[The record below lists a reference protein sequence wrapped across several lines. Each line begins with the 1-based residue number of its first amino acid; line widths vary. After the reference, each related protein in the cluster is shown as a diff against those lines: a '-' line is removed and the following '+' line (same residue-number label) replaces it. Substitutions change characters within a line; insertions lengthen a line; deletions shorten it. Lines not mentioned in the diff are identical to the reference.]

1 MLQAEHAPSP
11 RRGAEPP
18 PLPPRSPEKKKP
30 YNEAVSG
37 EQLRKSP
44 TKPPATSETAQR
56 YIPRPDLPTS
66 LNELLR
72 EFQGVEDH
80 LLTIRDQQSVEYQ
93 AVQDRLVL
101 MRDAILNVVR
111 EHEAPEDQPPASPP
125 ATPPSAPSSSKWSL
139 GGLRDRFTTLKNKTV
154 DTIRTVFSK
163 KHPESPAKAPLP
175 TPESAPAYGS
185 LESYSS
191 ALNEALVEVR
201 DLPTILLTQRSLDG
215 KILTKSEK
223 EKLIK
228 RFHEHTK
235 ELFDEDAVPDEL
247 ISPTPEFQPTA
258 EALLKNVGRITE
270 EAIPISYLAR
280 TEDLVAS
287 TKPETDPLLKL
298 ELLSIKRDMSTFV
311 EGLKKTAENSS
322 LSAKDRD
329 KALAKL
335 KRLSYYLGG
344 SAETFP
350 TRLTTILQAMEAIP
364 ALDMPTI
371 PKNNLFEMYRKR
383 IHEIHKTFPPGSQTR
398 DAIERSFMKIDAQL
412 RPPVQEAA

>member
-18 PLPPRSPEKKKP
+18 PLPRRSPEKKKP

-56 YIPRPDLPTS
+56 YIPRPDLPSS

-80 LLTIRDQQSVEYQ
+80 LFTIHDQQSHEYKE
-93 AVQDRLVL
+93 VQLKLDA
-101 MRDAILNVVR
+101 MRGAILDVIR
-111 EHEAPEDQPPASPP
+111 EHEASEDAPPPSPPPAPP
-125 ATPPSAPSSSKWSL
+125 TAPVRGLFGGVAHRLNALKDRAVVSVRHFFSRKQAEAPAKKPLPSES
-139 GGLRDRFTTLKNKTV
+139 T
-154 DTIRTVFSK
+154 
-163 KHPESPAKAPLP
+163 ESP
-175 TPESAPAYGS
+175 YGS

-215 KILTKSEK
+215 KILTRSEK